1 MQSQE
6 SDSPLF
12 FRSFITC
19 IYKPALSL
27 FIHPVPIET
36 TIAHLKALAPMDFS
50 PYKPSPDDKRTRQQQ
65 KKGKSKLSHSPYA
78 NQTTNPNGTS
88 SSSPPSGAKQQQ
100 PTSPYQVGGGMLDS
114 SLLEE
119 GLLANGSSG
128 SNGAAT
134 MRVNKYETTMPI
146 RVDLE
151 AALTYLFPPLSGLL
165 FLVVETQN
173 DYVRFHAWQFI
184 LIFISTFLSWVLF
197 FVGIGSILYLSYR
210 AYLDGAS
217 LERYEVPYFGP
228 MASEWVDT
236 E

>member
-1 MQSQE
+1 
-6 SDSPLF
+6 
-12 FRSFITC
+12 
-19 IYKPALSL
+19 
-27 FIHPVPIET
+27 
-36 TIAHLKALAPMDFS
+36 MDFS
-50 PYKPSPDDKRTRQQQ
+50 PYKPSPDDNRTRQQ
-65 KKGKSKLSHSPYA
+65 KKGKSKLSHGP
-78 NQTTNPNGTS
+78 NPAPTS
-88 SSSPPSGAKQQQ
+88 S
-100 PTSPYQVGGGMLDS
+100 SPYQVGGGMLDS

-119 GLLANGSSG
+119 GLSAESSG
-128 SNGAAT
+128 AT
-134 MRVNKYETTMPI
+134 LRVNKYETTLPI

-165 FLVVETQN
+165 FLVLETQN
-173 DYVRFHAWQFI
+173 DYVRFHAWQSSVLFLFLLSLQFI
-184 LIFISTFLSWVLF
+184 LIFLSNFLSWVLF

>member
-1 MQSQE
+1 
-6 SDSPLF
+6 
-12 FRSFITC
+12 
-19 IYKPALSL
+19 
-27 FIHPVPIET
+27 
-36 TIAHLKALAPMDFS
+36 MDFS

-88 SSSPPSGAKQQQ
+88 STSPPSGAKQQQ

-151 AALTYLFPPLSGLL
+151 AALTYLFPPLSGKRRVEWSACCIQLFLSLSLIGLL

-173 DYVRFHAWQFI
+173 DYVRFHAWQVIVRSGSGIWLTDTHF
-184 LIFISTFLSWVLF
+184 FSLS
-197 FVGIGSILYLSYR
+197 LS
-210 AYLDGAS
+210 L
-217 LERYEVPYFGP
+217 
-228 MASEWVDT
+228 
-236 E
+236 